1 MERPNTV
8 AGLLQKHRELNARLK
23 AVEAEMKT
31 LIMGLDAID
40 ISLRLF
46 GSEDVRTK
54 PMRLPTAH
62 PAAKGEFQRHALDL
76 LRETKTPITSRML
89 ADRFCEVRN
98 LKVDDATYKSIRYR
112 ATNGLCNMRNR
123 GMVRRVG
130 ATKGTNAR
138 WELAP
143 GFDLDR
149 ARY

>member
-8 AGLLQKHRELNARLK
+8 AGLLQKRRELTARLK
-23 AVEAEMKT
+23 AVEAETKT
-31 LIMGLDAID
+31 LKMGLDAID

-46 GSEDVRTK
+46 GSEDARTK
-54 PMRLPTAH
+54 PMRLPTPH

-76 LRETKTPITSRML
+76 LRETHAPITSRMV
-89 ADRFCEVRN
+89 ADRFCEVRE
-98 LKVDDATYKSIRYR
+98 LKVDEATYKSFRYR
-112 ATNGLCNMRNR
+112 ASSCLCNMRSS

-130 ATKGTNAR
+130 AAKGANAR
-138 WELAP
+138 WDFAP

>member
-8 AGLLQKHRELNARLK
+8 AGLLQKRRELTARLK
-23 AVEAEMKT
+23 AVESETKT
-31 LIMGLDAID
+31 LKMGLDAID

-46 GSEDVRTK
+46 GSEDARTR
-54 PMRLPTAH
+54 PMRLPVAH

-76 LRETKTPITSRML
+76 FRETDAPITSRMV
-89 ADRFCEVRN
+89 ADRFCEVRK

-112 ATNGLCNMRNR
+112 ASSGLCNMRKS

-130 ATKGTNAR
+130 STKGANAR
-138 WELAP
+138 WQLAP

>member
-8 AGLLQKHRELNARLK
+8 AGLLQKRRELTARLR
-23 AVEAEMKT
+23 AVEAETKT
-31 LIMGLDAID
+31 LKMGLDAID

-46 GSEDVRTK
+46 GSEDARTK
-54 PMRLPTAH
+54 PMRLPAAH

-76 LRETKTPITSRML
+76 LRETDAPITSRML

-98 LKVDDATYKSIRYR
+98 LKVDEATYKSIRYR
-112 ATNGLCNMRNR
+112 ASTGLCHMRSS
-123 GMVRRVG
+123 GMVCRVG
-130 ATKGTNAR
+130 AAKGSNAR
-138 WELAP
+138 WYLAP